1 MRVPYK
7 ALQPC
12 QIGIFQESDV
22 GLEEDYRSQPALE
35 HRDIPQFGAQRSD
48 VVMGQV
54 PVPAGSIADGASDG
68 ANRGAI
74 ESQVMAQPVLSVL
87 RAVPRALPLQ
97 GCVHEFAWI
106 GHRSILASWQS
117 HGTLGSM
124 REFVVLGTASQVP
137 TRTRNHNGYLLL
149 WDGEGLLF
157 DPGEGTQRQMMLA
170 GVSASQITR
179 ICLTHVHG
187 DHCYGLP
194 GVLSRMVLDGVQH
207 PVQLHFPAS
216 GEDVVRA
223 LVSLA
228 SPGLDL
234 RLHPHGASAMVAPG
248 LEVRPLNHRIE
259 TYGYRLVEP
268 DGRTLL
274 PERLAAAGISGPD
287 VGRLQREGRLGG
299 VRLEDVSV
307 QRPGQRFAFVMDTAA
322 CAAAEELADG
332 VDLLV
337 AECTFSD
344 DDAALA
350 EQYRHLTAGQAGDLA
365 GKGGVGTLILTHF
378 SARYEDVAPLAGQA
392 KARAGGATVLI
403 ANDLYR
409 IPFPKRQR
417 GIAG

>member
-1 MRVPYK
+1 MDMG
-7 ALQPC
+7 LQ
-12 QIGIFQESDV
+12 
-22 GLEEDYRSQPALE
+22 EDDRSQPALE
-35 HRDIPQFGAQRSD
+35 DRDLPQFGAQRSD
-48 VVMGQV
+48 VVMGQIAV
-54 PVPAGSIADGASDG
+54 AAGSITDGASDSS
-68 ANRGAI
+68 NRGPI
-74 ESQVMAQPVLSVL
+74 EAQLTTQAVLCVL
-87 RAVPRALPLQ
+87 RPVPRALLLQ
-97 GCVHEFAWI
+97 GGVHEFAWI
-106 GHRSILASWQS
+106 SHRSILACWRSR
-117 HGTLGSM
+117 GTLSSM

-170 GVSASQITR
+170 GVSATQITR

-207 PVQLHFPAS
+207 PVHLHFPAS

-234 RLHPHGASAMVAPG
+234 LLHPHGNGGMVAPG

-274 PERLAAAGISGPD
+274 PARLTAAGISGPD
-287 VGRLQREGRLGG
+287 VSRLQREGSLAG

-307 QRPGQRFAFVMDTAA
+307 PRPGQRFAFVMDTAA
-322 CAAAEELADG
+322 CTGAEELADG

-337 AECTFSD
+337 AESTFSD

-365 GKGGVGTLILTHF
+365 ANGDVGTLILTHF
-378 SARYEDVAPLAGQA
+378 SARYEDVALLAGQA
-392 KARAGGATVLI
+392 KARAGRTAVLA
-403 ANDLYR
+403 ANDLDR

-417 GIAG
+417 GIEG